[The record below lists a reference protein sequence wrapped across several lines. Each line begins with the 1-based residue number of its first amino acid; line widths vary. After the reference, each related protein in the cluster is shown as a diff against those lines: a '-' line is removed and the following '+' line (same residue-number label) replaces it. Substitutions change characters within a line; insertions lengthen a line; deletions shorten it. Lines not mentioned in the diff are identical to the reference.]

1 MAASAVLTQRMETI
15 AGHVFVLTHFN
26 YAASGDTVA
35 VPLGCIAAAVLVG
48 DSSLTAPTS
57 YSISQGAGTNDTV
70 TVTGGSVGGARWLVS
85 RHTGGPGS
93 SR

>member
-1 MAASAVLTQRMETI
+1 MAASAVLTSRVETL
-15 AGHVFVLTHFN
+15 GSSVFVLTHFN

-35 VPLGCIAAAVLVG
+35 VPLGCVSAAVLVG
-48 DSSLTAPTS
+48 ESSTTSPTS
-57 YSISQGAGTNDTV
+57 YTITQGAGSNDTV
-70 TVTGGSVGGARWLVS
+70 TVTGGTVGGTRFLVS